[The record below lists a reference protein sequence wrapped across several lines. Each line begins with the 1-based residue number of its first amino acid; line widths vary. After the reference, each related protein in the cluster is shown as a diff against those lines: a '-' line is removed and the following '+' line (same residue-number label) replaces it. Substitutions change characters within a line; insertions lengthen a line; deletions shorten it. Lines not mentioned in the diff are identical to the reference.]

1 MELVYSAKD
10 GLGRIELRNPPH
22 NALVSPAFEDP
33 GRLAA
38 FLSRD
43 DLKAALVVG
52 GGRHFST
59 GADLD
64 DLAARVSGDAGALG
78 ALLTAGKKAL
88 DAIRYSEIPVV
99 AAIRGSCLGA
109 GLEIALACHYRI
121 ASTNALLGFPEAER
135 GLMPGLGG
143 TLFGGLRAP
152 RGAVIDLLLSGRM
165 IRGEEA
171 AALGLVD
178 AAVPTSDVASR
189 AEELVERLVAGRT
202 RSQIRSVMTA
212 VHNAERLDRDAA
224 IAEET
229 RLFVALAVELAARG
243 SGGGV

>member
-10 GLGRIELRNPPH
+10 GVGRIELCNPPH
-22 NALVSPAFEDP
+22 NALASPAFEDP
-33 GRLAA
+33 ARLAA

-43 DLKAALVVG
+43 DLKAAIMVG
-52 GGRHFST
+52 HGRHFSK

-64 DLAARVSGDAGALG
+64 DLAARISGDAGALG
-78 ALLTAGKKAL
+78 ASLAAGKRAL

-109 GLEIALACHYRI
+109 GLEIALACHFRV
-121 ASTNALLGFPEAER
+121 ASSNALLGFPETER

-143 TLFGGLRAP
+143 TLLGGLRAP

-171 AALGLVD
+171 ASLGLVD
-178 AAVPTSDVASR
+178 AAVPTAEVGRR
-189 AEELVERLVAGRT
+189 AEELAMRLVAGRT
-202 RSQIRSVMTA
+202 RSQIRSVMAA

-229 RLFVALAVELAARG
+229 RLFVALAVELAARD
-243 SGGGV
+243 SGGGA